1 MEERSQKNQIMDYA
15 DKQPMNIDDFQEM
28 YLFEILNSDPILLA
42 ETKAKTNEEI
52 RGFIDEY
59 IRPVADENGHAPVG
73 LMQYYLQLWT
83 DKDFY
88 IWYHKNYDLSEEELE
103 KLKLKAE
110 ECAEIFKKDMEE
122 LVILDPKILNMRFQ
136 EEIMGYTRKK
146 NTLEIY
152 KRLFSSGDIDDWY
165 EKLMEDEELRKM
177 YEMRYEWIEGAQEMN
192 VKCQLLLTLI
202 IRPQQQIKQ
211 FTHSR

>member
-1 MEERSQKNQIMDYA
+1 
-15 DKQPMNIDDFQEM
+15 
-28 YLFEILNSDPILLA
+28 
-42 ETKAKTNEEI
+42 
-52 RGFIDEY
+52 
-59 IRPVADENGHAPVG
+59 
-73 LMQYYLQLWT
+73 
-83 DKDFY
+83 
-88 IWYHKNYDLSEEELE
+88 
-103 KLKLKAE
+103 
-110 ECAEIFKKDMEE
+110 MEE